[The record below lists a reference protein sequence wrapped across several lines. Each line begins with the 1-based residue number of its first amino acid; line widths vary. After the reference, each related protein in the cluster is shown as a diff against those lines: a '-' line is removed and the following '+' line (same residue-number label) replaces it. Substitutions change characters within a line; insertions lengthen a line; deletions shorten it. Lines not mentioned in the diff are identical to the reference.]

1 MPIATDTALVL
12 ARVPVPAVAPAVP
25 VAMEVVRGAITDM
38 VTAVTREVVTE
49 MIRGA
54 VTGVT
59 RGVVMVG
66 KGEKYTNSS
75 NRELTGIW
83 FSGCSSNRLPQRSL
97 RVFS

>member
-38 VTAVTREVVTE
+38 VTAVTREVVT
-49 MIRGA
+49 
-54 VTGVT
+54 GVT

>member
-25 VAMEVVRGAITDM
+25 VAMEVVRGAI
-38 VTAVTREVVTE
+38 
-49 MIRGA
+49 
-54 VTGVT
+54 TGVT